1 MKNFLLLISLIIFL
15 LASDVFAQQET
26 NNNKSKEQEEETLI
40 FRVDFVPLDLTVL
53 DQKGNFISGLKLQ
66 DLKIYDNKVE
76 QQIEF
81 FTQESMPISFGLVI
95 DTSGSMRFKLP
106 MVITAAKEMLKRC
119 KPNDEVFIIS
129 MKDSQNIEIVQP
141 YTEDF
146 IGASN
151 SLDKFVSGGGT
162 ALLDGIAEATKY
174 AEEKSKHR
182 RKALVIMSDGDDR
195 ASTIDREQLINQLRT
210 TDTQIYLLGF
220 PEGFA
225 APDGKFMDYTLPKAK
240 KLLKKIAEESGGET
254 FLPTSMTEILPVLE
268 RICVDLRTQYT
279 IGYYPKDPYDG
290 RWHSLEVKLT
300 DKKNKY
306 TIRTRTGYFAKKK
319 DKEK

>member
-1 MKNFLLLISLIIFL
+1 MKNFVLLASLIIFL
-15 LASDVFAQQET
+15 VTSIFAQQET
-26 NNNKSKEQEEETLI
+26 NKNKSKEQEEETLV
-40 FRVDFVPLDLTVL
+40 FSVDFVTLDLTVL
-53 DQKGNFISGLKLQ
+53 DKKGSLVSGLNYQ

-81 FTQESMPISFGLVI
+81 FTQESVPISFGLVI

-106 MVITAAKEMLKRC
+106 MVITAAKEMIKRC
-119 KPNDEVFIIS
+119 KPGDEVFIIS
-129 MKDSQNIEIVQP
+129 MKDSQNIQLVQP

-151 SLDKFVSGGGT
+151 SLDKFTPSGGT
-162 ALLDGIAEATKY
+162 ALLDGIADATKY
-174 AEEKSKHR
+174 AGEKGKNR

-195 ASTIDREQLINQLRT
+195 ASTIEREQLIAQLRAI
-210 TDTQIYLLGF
+210 DTQVYLLGF
-220 PEGFA
+220 PQGFVT
-225 APDGKFMDYTLPKAK
+225 PEGKFIDYTLPKAK
-240 KLLKKIAEESGGET
+240 KLLEKIAEESGGET
-254 FLPTSMTEILPVLE
+254 FFPTSMTEILPILE

-290 RWHSLEVKLT
+290 RWHNLEVKLT

-306 TIRTRTGYFAKKK
+306 TIRTRAGYFAKKK
-319 DKEK
+319 T